1 MNTEIT
7 TQIVSEGAAV
17 NSARPLGEVKPKTPV
32 QKDNIQSVNGER
44 SQKQNLPEDPEKV
57 KALVKDAVDNFE
69 KFVNDIQVDLRYEVD
84 EKTDDIIIKIF
95 EKDTD
100 KLIKQIPAEA
110 ILKLKQRINDLLG
123 IIYDETF

>member
-17 NSARPLGEVKPKTPV
+17 NTARSLGGAKPKTPV
-32 QKDNIQSVNGER
+32 QKDNTQSVNDER
-44 SQKQNLPEDPEKV
+44 NQKQNLPEDPEKV
-57 KALVKDAVDNFE
+57 KGLVKDAVDNFE
-69 KFVNDIQVDLRYEVD
+69 NFVKDIQVDLRYEVD
-84 EKTDDIIIKIF
+84 EKTNDIIIK
-95 EKDTD
+95 
-100 KLIKQIPAEA
+100 IKQIPAEA